1 MFCEGSSKLLDI
13 CGLLFDIQYDGRGEA
28 AKKTVRFICYERV
41 SHVVHLGLL
50 CAGGW
55 RSSCGQARAAT
66 TPSATKRLLCRYAV
80 IIFIKKGCRV
90 SLVCLLQEWFVWLSD
105 YCDHKLGV
113 CRWSGDLNRLHILC
127 EWLVENELMRW
138 FHLEHADD
146 PGTWPGADAF
156 AERELEFVRCFI
168 AIGRSTPR

>member
-1 MFCEGSSKLLDI
+1 M
-13 CGLLFDIQYDGRGEA
+13 
-28 AKKTVRFICYERV
+28 
-41 SHVVHLGLL
+41 
-50 CAGGW
+50 
-55 RSSCGQARAAT
+55 
-66 TPSATKRLLCRYAV
+66 
-80 IIFIKKGCRV
+80 
-90 SLVCLLQEWFVWLSD
+90 WLSD

-146 PGTWPGADAF
+146 AAF
-156 AERELEFVRCFI
+156 AERELKFVRSFT